1 MKKLIAL
8 LLLLCLLPL
17 CALAE
22 MEGDG
27 DVVVPLDGAEFFF
40 TPIEGGHLLTRDSSA
55 SVFNR
60 LGLSQRE
67 VLPSMEADGVYAIL
81 FDLARRA
88 EIQILASP
96 TDVRDYDEMTADEL
110 AQACEALCSRY
121 ECWDWQIET
130 AEMYR
135 APDGHQYIKFIYYYT
150 YEDGTVEYSVE
161 YQTCQAGYSL
171 MILVY
176 PFGADAPT
184 MEQIAQGEAIADSLR
199 IKATE

>member
-8 LLLLCLLPL
+8 LMLLCLLPL
-17 CALAE
+17 SALAE
-22 MEGDG
+22 MDEDG
-27 DVVVPLDGAEFFF
+27 DVVVTLDGAEFFF
-40 TPIEGGHLLTRDSSA
+40 TPIEGGHLMTRESSA
-55 SVFNR
+55 SVFNK

-67 VLPSMEADGVYAIL
+67 MLPSMEADGVYAIL
-81 FDLARRA
+81 FDLALRA
-88 EIQILASP
+88 EIQIIASP
-96 TDVRDYDEMTADEL
+96 TDARDYDEMTADEV
-110 AQACEALCSRY
+110 AQACEELRSRY
-121 ECWDWQIET
+121 ESWDWQIET

-161 YQTCQAGYSL
+161 YHTCQAGYSL

-184 MEQIAQGEAIADSLR
+184 MKQIAQGEAIANSLR
-199 IKATE
+199 ITPIN